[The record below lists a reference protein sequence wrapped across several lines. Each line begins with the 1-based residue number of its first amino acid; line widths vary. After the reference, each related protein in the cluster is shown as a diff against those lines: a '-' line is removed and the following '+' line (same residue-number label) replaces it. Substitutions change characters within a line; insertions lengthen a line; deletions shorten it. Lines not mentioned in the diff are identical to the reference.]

1 MIKTLLETLKAFYYL
16 IFLHVEPN
24 EQVSLDSLQVLVIIG
39 LVIVIKSSSETN

>member
-24 EQVSLDSLQVLVIIG
+24 EQVSLDSLQVIGYHRLGDCNII
-39 LVIVIKSSSETN
+39 K